1 MGAIGI
7 ATAGRWR
14 WRRSFSGFYPKISI
28 NYLTINILTIDNLT
42 IKHFAINHLAI
53 YHCAVNRLTITRFA
67 ITRFAIN
74 RFAINRCA
82 VSHLTIDNLAITTH
96 CTSRSDP
103 ARNVMV
109 VVAVVVGKHSACSYL
124 SNHALLQAKD
134 PGSQSFARKNR
145 IPPSFPKQSIHRLR
159 FRGRAR
165 INLGTPGINSD
176 NFQAFIIAIWQS
188 PWLDY
193 L

>member
-1 MGAIGI
+1 MGAVGI

-42 IKHFAINHLAI
+42 IKHFAINHLSI

-67 ITRFAIN
+67 INDFAIN

-96 CTSRSDP
+96 YTSRSDP
-103 ARNVMV
+103 ARDV
-109 VVAVVVGKHSACSYL
+109 VVESRRSDCSYL
-124 SNHALLQAKD
+124 SNHALLQAKH
-134 PGSQSFARKNR
+134 PGSRSFARQTAY
-145 IPPSFPKQSIHRLR
+145 PHHFPSKVSTDCDSEAVLE
-159 FRGRAR
+159 
-165 INLGTPGINSD
+165 
-176 NFQAFIIAIWQS
+176 
-188 PWLDY
+188 
-193 L
+193 